1 MTMVILTLISN
12 SFGTGIAGGLLTH
25 VIVQLLAGRI
35 RQVPVGLLILA
46 LPLGYYFYTAAT
58 GH

>member
-1 MTMVILTLISN
+1 M
-12 SFGTGIAGGLLTH
+12 
-25 VIVQLLAGRI
+25 LAGRI